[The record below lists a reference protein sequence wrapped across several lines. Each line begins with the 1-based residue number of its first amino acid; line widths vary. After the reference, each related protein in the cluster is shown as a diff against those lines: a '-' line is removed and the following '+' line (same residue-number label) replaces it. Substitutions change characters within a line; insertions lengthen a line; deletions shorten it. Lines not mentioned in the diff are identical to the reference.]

1 MDKIEY
7 KSLWK
12 NHPAQPP
19 QEALEE
25 GELLVTQAR
34 LAREDELA
42 LDDGLE
48 RLVKYNMKSQKY
60 YKQDRKNPLSMDK
73 SDRRK

>member
-1 MDKIEY
+1 ME
-7 KSLWK
+7 KS
-12 NHPAQPP
+12 PRPTP

-25 GELLVTQAR
+25 DELLVPIAR
-34 LAREDELA
+34 LARVDELA

-60 YKQDRKNPLSMDK
+60 YEQDRKNPLSMDK
-73 SDRRK
+73 SDRCK